1 MRVARKKSF
10 KKIMRFYA
18 THFGIQEPYQL
29 IVDGTFL
36 AACIRHKVNVAE
48 LLPRVLCG
56 KTTMYVTPC
65 IMKEVRTLPG
75 AQGAAAAAKR
85 YKRYPCKHAEEAAA
99 ATAAAEAAAALAT
112 LGEEDETTPPQN
124 AAARSAAE
132 GRRDESAD
140 DALPSAGAPP
150 PQKRQRRQ
158 SEKNADSSGED
169 GGRTG
174 PSSHRSSHARSCIT
188 VSKTLD
194 MPKHKFLF
202 HPALIGGALPEDAG
216 AAKRQHQQ
224 QSIAAAAAAAAR
236 HLQHNTSDLGRG
248 RITGETSTATPDVL
262 KGASEYPDAYG
273 CIVRLVSTQE
283 KRKLCVATQDARLRE
298 RLRRVPGLPLLFLF
312 KGVLQVEQPTKFSL
326 VRAQQQQRA
335 SAKGPLAAAAA
346 EKRRLAADR
355 KQQLEK
361 LQQQGVDC
369 SGLLLQQQK
378 EELQKQRELERAAK
392 RKRKKGVNPLA
403 CRKSTKM
410 IIEAPKLSDGKKV
423 RSRRVKLSKE
433 DVKPEGS

>member
-29 IVDGTFL
+29 IGMVHQGISSVRLFVSSVDGTFL

-48 LLPRVLCG
+48 LLPRVLCD
-56 KTTMYVTPC
+56 VTPC

-85 YKRYPCKHAEEAAA
+85 YK
-99 ATAAAEAAAALAT
+99 
-112 LGEEDETTPPQN
+112 
-124 AAARSAAE
+124 
-132 GRRDESAD
+132 
-140 DALPSAGAPP
+140 
-150 PQKRQRRQ
+150 
-158 SEKNADSSGED
+158 
-169 GGRTG
+169 
-174 PSSHRSSHARSCIT
+174 
-188 VSKTLD
+188 
-194 MPKHKFLF
+194 
-202 HPALIGGALPEDAG
+202 
-216 AAKRQHQQ
+216 
-224 QSIAAAAAAAAR
+224 
-236 HLQHNTSDLGRG
+236 
-248 RITGETSTATPDVL
+248 
-262 KGASEYPDAYG
+262 
-273 CIVRLVSTQE
+273 
-283 KRKLCVATQDARLRE
+283 
-298 RLRRVPGLPLLFLF
+298 RRVPGLPLLFLF